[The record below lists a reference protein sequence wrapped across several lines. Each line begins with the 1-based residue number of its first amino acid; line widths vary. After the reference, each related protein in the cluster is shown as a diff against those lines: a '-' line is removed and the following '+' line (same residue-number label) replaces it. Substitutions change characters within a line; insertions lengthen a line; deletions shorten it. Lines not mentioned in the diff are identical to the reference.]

1 MFLVRSAATAARRT
15 AFKAPVR
22 AFTTGIVRRMSPD
35 RANRLLHIGRSSS
48 NCDQHANIL
57 LPLRIG
63 DAHGHGDHGK
73 AVSASPKM
81 PNIERTIAG
90 TASLT
95 AFLIRCSASIP
106 LHEGRLE
113 TDSSAL
119 THRCSQ

>member
-22 AFTTGIVRRMSPD
+22 AFSTGIVRRMSPTRAD
-35 RANRLLHIGRSSS
+35 RVLHIRRSSP
-48 NCDQHANIL
+48 NCDQHANIAL
-57 LPLRIG
+57 SLHIG

-90 TASLT
+90 TVLIP
-95 AFLIRCSASIP
+95 AFNICHAILQR
-106 LHEGRLE
+106 
-113 TDSSAL
+113 
-119 THRCSQ
+119 